1 MIRCILKDTQ
11 NILLLVHALINFKKL
26 NFTLYIVTKIK
37 VLFEY
42 FKQHNGSFLCVIIY
56 FEENEKRNV
65 WLERKSKRKYFFD
78 FQNFHS
84 ITKMIT
90 LQVFILTN
98 Q

>member
-11 NILLLVHALINFKKL
+11 NILLLVHSLINLKKL

-42 FKQHNGSFLCVIIY
+42 FKKNNGSLLCLVKY

-65 WLERKSKRKYFFD
+65 WLERKYFSD

-90 LQVFILTN
+90 SQVFILTN
-98 Q
+98 K